1 MPQFGGSERAIRV
14 RRAGA
19 AALLLLAFAVCGCK
33 VGPNYHRASAPTAP
47 AWQVQEPWRESA
59 PKDGIPKGQ
68 WWSVFQDPDLNAL
81 EQEAVSANQNVQS
94 AIAQLEQSRA
104 TAAIQVSTLYPAL
117 SAGPSALRER
127 LSGNRAA
134 FASGIPLAPLTQNV
148 YTLPFTVSYELDIFG
163 QRRRSV
169 ESAEAAYQA
178 SAASLE
184 NVRLLVTSQ
193 LAANYFNLR
202 QLDSESGILNRTVES
217 LQKGLQL
224 VNSRHTGGVA
234 SGLDVAEEES
244 LLNATRAQAV
254 LLQQSRKQ
262 YEDAIA
268 VLVARP
274 APELQIAP
282 RELSAEPPA
291 IDAGI
296 PSDLLERRPD
306 VAIAE
311 RQMAAANAQIGVAKA
326 AFYPSLNLVGQGG
339 WVSTRLVSILNA
351 PSAVWSVGAELA
363 QPIFEG
369 GALRAQYDYAKAT
382 YDATVAN
389 YRQTV
394 LAGIGEV
401 QDSVSGLAILNDA
414 QQRQQEAVN
423 SAQHT
428 LDISVDRYRGG
439 LVSYLDVVTA
449 QQNLL
454 SAQQQLAVIHGQ
466 RLVTSVLL
474 VKALGGGWDAAS
486 LAAIHVKPTAKDLVT
501 P

>member
-1 MPQFGGSERAIRV
+1 MPEVQSADLFANW
-14 RRAGA
+14 RRAVA
-19 AALLLLAFAVCGCK
+19 TVSACFFLACGCT
-33 VGPNYHRASAPTAP
+33 VGPNYKRASAPMAP
-47 AWQVQEPWRESA
+47 AWQVQEPWREGI
-59 PKDGIPKGQ
+59 PKDGIPKGE
-68 WWSVFQDPDLNAL
+68 WWSVFQDSDLTTL
-81 EQEAVSANQNVQS
+81 EQEALRANQSVQ
-94 AIAQLEQSRA
+94 AAMAQLEQSRA
-104 TAAIQVSTLYPAL
+104 TAAVQVSTLYPAL

-134 FASGIPLAPLTQNV
+134 FAAGIALSPLTQNV
-148 YTLPFTVSYELDIFG
+148 FTLPFTVSYEVDIFG
-163 QRRRSV
+163 QRRRGV
-169 ESAEAAYQA
+169 ESAEAAYQS

-184 NVRLLVTSQ
+184 NIRLLVTSQ
-193 LAANYFNLR
+193 LAADYFNLR

-224 VNSRHTGGVA
+224 VNSRHIGGVA

-268 VLVARP
+268 VLAGRP
-274 APELQIAP
+274 APELHIAP
-282 RELSAEPPA
+282 RELSGEPPP
-291 IDAGI
+291 IDAGL

-306 VAIAE
+306 IAIAE

-326 AFYPSLNLVGQGG
+326 AFYPSLNLIGQGG
-339 WVSTRLVSILNA
+339 WVSTAIASLVNA
-351 PSAVWSVGAELA
+351 PSAVWSLGAAAA

-369 GALRAQYDYAKAT
+369 GALRAQYQYAQASYNVT
-382 YDATVAN
+382 IAN

-394 LAGIGEV
+394 LTGLGEV
-401 QDSVSGLAILNDA
+401 QDSVSGLFILNDA

-428 LDISVDRYRGG
+428 LDISTDRYRGG

-454 SAQQQLAVIHGQ
+454 SAQQQLAVIQGQ

-486 LAAIHVKPTAKDLVT
+486 LAAVRVKPTVKDLVT